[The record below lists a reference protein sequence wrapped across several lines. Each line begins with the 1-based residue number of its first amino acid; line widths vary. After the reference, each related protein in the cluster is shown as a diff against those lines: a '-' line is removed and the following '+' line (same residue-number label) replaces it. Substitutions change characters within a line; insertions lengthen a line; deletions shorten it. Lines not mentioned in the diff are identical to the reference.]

1 MFCSRC
7 GHAVE
12 DGAAV
17 CPRCGS
23 QMPGAQAGG
32 EQVPSHLVLSI
43 LVTLFC
49 CMPVGVA
56 AIVYSAQVGGK
67 QAAGDVEGARRSSR
81 IARNLIIG
89 SAVAGLVAFFLYMS
103 MMAAVALPNF
113 AKYRTESMRNAC
125 ISNMKMIECAAEQCQ
140 MCGKKPTD
148 ENLYGPDKY
157 IKSKLSCP
165 MGGQYILESDGSNVK
180 VICPNAAEGHKLPT
194 YD

>member
-49 CMPVGVA
+49 CMPLGVA

-113 AKYRTESMRNAC
+113 AKYRTESMRSAC
-125 ISNMKMIECAAEQCQ
+125 LSNMKMIECAAEQCL
-140 MCGKKPTD
+140 MSGEKPTE
-148 ENLYGPDKY
+148 ENLYGPTRY
-157 IKSKLSCP
+157 IKQKLHCP
-165 MGGQYILESDGSNVK
+165 MGGEYMLEVEGSNVK
-180 VICPNAAEGHKLPT
+180 VTCPNAAAGHKLPRL
-194 YD
+194 D